1 MPSPSSISR
10 LSNNC
15 IQFTIEISFVD
26 RRCRSAPDT
35 AHPWQAAAPRG
46 AIEKQASSAM
56 THDPKPADAQQI
68 TRQSIPES
76 LRDSLQERILNGE
89 FKEGDALIQ
98 DAIAE
103 EYDVSRMPVREAL
116 RQLEACGLV
125 AMRTHKGAVDTT
137 LPTEQIEELFA
148 LRAMLEGDLLARAM
162 ARMTAQDVAAARAIL
177 DRLEASYQ
185 ARDMASWGRLTWLF
199 HARLYAPA
207 ARGQPL
213 AMLHGV
219 NLQTERYIRLH
230 LVLTDGLDAAEREH
244 REILRLYALRAT
256 DAADAYLR
264 PHNLDAGRSL
274 VVALRQQ
281 RAAATA

>member
-1 MPSPSSISR
+1 MHS
-10 LSNNC
+10 
-15 IQFTIEISFVD
+15 TM
-26 RRCRSAPDT
+26 
-35 AHPWQAAAPRG
+35 
-46 AIEKQASSAM
+46 KQAL
-56 THDPKPADAQQI
+56 KPRQI

-89 FKEGDALIQ
+89 FREGDALIQ

-125 AMRTHKGAVDTT
+125 AMRTHKGAVVTT
-137 LPTEQIEELFA
+137 LPTEQIEELFE
-148 LRAMLEGDLLARAM
+148 LRAMLEGDLLTRAM
-162 ARMTAQDVAAARAIL
+162 ARMTDRDVAEARTIL
-177 DRLEASYQ
+177 DQLEASYQ
-185 ARDMASWGRLTWLF
+185 ARDMASWGRLNWTF
-199 HARLYAPA
+199 HERLYAPA
-207 ARGQPL
+207 ERARTM
-213 AMLHGV
+213 AILHGI

-256 DAADAYLR
+256 DEAVAYLR
-264 PHNLDAGRSL
+264 THILDAGRSL

-281 RAAATA
+281 RAAKG

>member
-1 MPSPSSISR
+1 M
-10 LSNNC
+10 
-15 IQFTIEISFVD
+15 
-26 RRCRSAPDT
+26 
-35 AHPWQAAAPRG
+35 
-46 AIEKQASSAM
+46 KQGS
-56 THDPKPADAQQI
+56 KPAGARQI

-125 AMRTHKGAVDTT
+125 AMRTHKGAIVTT
-137 LPTEQIEELFA
+137 LPTEQIEELFE

-162 ARMTAQDVAAARAIL
+162 SRMTDQDVGEARAIL
-177 DRLEASYQ
+177 DQLEASYQ
-185 ARDMASWGRLTWLF
+185 ARDMASWGRLNWAF
-199 HARLYAPA
+199 HQRLYAPA
-207 ARGQPL
+207 DRARTM
-213 AMLHGV
+213 AILHGI

-230 LVLTDGLDAAEREH
+230 LVLTDGLEAAEREH

-256 DAADAYLR
+256 DEAVAYLR
-264 PHNLDAGRSL
+264 THILDAGRSL

-281 RAAATA
+281 RASPAA

>member
-1 MPSPSSISR
+1 M
-10 LSNNC
+10 
-15 IQFTIEISFVD
+15 
-26 RRCRSAPDT
+26 
-35 AHPWQAAAPRG
+35 
-46 AIEKQASSAM
+46 KQG
-56 THDPKPADAQQI
+56 PKPAGARQI

-98 DAIAE
+98 DAIAD

-125 AMRTHKGAVDTT
+125 AMRTHKGAVVTT

-162 ARMTAQDVAAARAIL
+162 VRMTDQDVVEARTIL
-177 DRLEASYQ
+177 GQLEASYQ
-185 ARDMASWGRLTWLF
+185 ARDMASWGRLNWTF
-199 HARLYAPA
+199 HERLYAPA
-207 ARGQPL
+207 DRAQTM
-213 AMLHGV
+213 AILHGI

-230 LVLTDGLDAAEREH
+230 LVLTDGLQAAEREH

-256 DAADAYLR
+256 DEAVAFLR
-264 PHNLDAGRSL
+264 THILDTGRSL
-274 VVALRQQ
+274 VIALRQQ
-281 RAAATA
+281 RAATSG

>member
-1 MPSPSSISR
+1 MR
-10 LSNNC
+10 
-15 IQFTIEISFVD
+15 
-26 RRCRSAPDT
+26 
-35 AHPWQAAAPRG
+35 
-46 AIEKQASSAM
+46 
-56 THDPKPADAQQI
+56 HDPKPAGARQI

-89 FKEGDALIQ
+89 FREGDALIQ

-125 AMRTHKGAVDTT
+125 AMRTHKGAVVTT
-137 LPTEQIEELFA
+137 LPTEQIEELFE

-162 ARMTAQDVAAARAIL
+162 ARMTDQDVTEARAIL
-177 DRLEASYQ
+177 DQLEASYQ
-185 ARDMASWGRLTWLF
+185 ARDKASWGRLNWLF
-199 HARLYAPA
+199 HERLYAPA
-207 ARGQPL
+207 DRAQTL
-213 AMLHGV
+213 AMLHGI

-256 DAADAYLR
+256 DDAVAYLR
-264 PHNLDAGRSL
+264 THILDAGRAL

>member
-1 MPSPSSISR
+1 M
-10 LSNNC
+10 
-15 IQFTIEISFVD
+15 
-26 RRCRSAPDT
+26 
-35 AHPWQAAAPRG
+35 
-46 AIEKQASSAM
+46 K
-56 THDPKPADAQQI
+56 HDPKPAGARQI

-125 AMRTHKGAVDTT
+125 AMRTHKGAVVTT
-137 LPTEQIEELFA
+137 LPTEQIEELFE

-162 ARMTAQDVAAARAIL
+162 ARMTDQDVAAARAIL

-185 ARDMASWGRLTWLF
+185 ARDMASWGRLNWLF
-199 HARLYAPA
+199 HERLYAPA
-207 ARGQPL
+207 DRVQTL
-213 AMLHGV
+213 AMLHGI

-256 DAADAYLR
+256 DEAVAYLR
-264 PHNLDAGRSL
+264 THILDAGRSL